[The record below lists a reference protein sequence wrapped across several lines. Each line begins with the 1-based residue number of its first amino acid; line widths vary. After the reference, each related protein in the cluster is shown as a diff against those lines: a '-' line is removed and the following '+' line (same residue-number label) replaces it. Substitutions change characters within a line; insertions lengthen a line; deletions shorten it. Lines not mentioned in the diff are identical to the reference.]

1 MELDPEIAAA
11 LRSAGDRFIQSN
23 LDTPEGIAT
32 MREEVNRIGEMFNA
46 TLDRSGVVTESRVI
60 PGPPGAP
67 DLTIRIHRPE
77 AGASSSLPCL
87 FHVHGGGMVAGSARR
102 DDGMLLHLVRTL
114 GCVATSVEYRLA
126 PEHRAPAM
134 GTDCYWALK
143 WVCSQSV
150 SLGIDPNRVVLGG
163 ISGGGGVAAAA
174 ALMARDLGGAKV
186 CLQWLITPQLDDRNA
201 TPSAHEDWIGWP
213 RRLNVGAW
221 KAVLGHRYGTNA
233 VTPYD
238 APARAANLAGLPPT
252 FIEVASM
259 EVFRDEGIDYAS
271 RLLRAGVQTELHVY
285 AGGFHGFHLFAPEAR
300 VSKLAAEA
308 RASALR
314 RAGWPAGDVVDRS
327 SP

>member
-11 LRSAGDRFIQSN
+11 LKVVGDRLIQSD
-23 LDTPEGIAT
+23 LDTMEGVIA
-32 MREEVNRIGEMFNA
+32 MRKEVDRIGELFNA
-46 TLDRSGVVTESRVI
+46 TLDRSGVVTDSRII

-67 DLTIRIHRPE
+67 ELAIRIHRPSE
-77 AGASSSLPCL
+77 TTPDARPCL

-102 DDGMLLHLVRTL
+102 DDGMLLGIVRTL

-134 GTDCYWALK
+134 STDCYWALK
-143 WVCSQSV
+143 WVCANAR
-150 SLGIDPNRVVLGG
+150 SLGIDPERIVLGG

-174 ALMARDLGGAKV
+174 ALMARDLGGTKL
-186 CLQWLITPQLDDRNA
+186 CLQWLITPQLDDRND
-201 TPSAHEDWIGWP
+201 TPSAHGDWIGWP

-221 KAVLGHRYGTNA
+221 KAVLGERYGTDK
-233 VTPYD
+233 VTAYD
-238 APARAANLAGLPPT
+238 SAARAQDLTGLPPT
-252 FIEVASM
+252 YIEVASM

-300 VSKLAAEA
+300 LSKLAAEA
-308 RASALR
+308 RVSALR
-314 RAGWPAGDVVDRS
+314 RAWWPEKL
-327 SP
+327 